1 MMKVEVI
8 LTDRTRITV
17 EVESYN
23 AREVLEA
30 LNDPAG
36 DRYILIGN
44 DIFDRTTVSR
54 VVPVREQ

>member
-1 MMKVEVI
+1 MKVEVI

-17 EVESYN
+17 EAENYN

-36 DRYILIGN
+36 ERYILIGN
-44 DIFDRTTVSR
+44 DIFDRSTVSR
-54 VVPVREQ
+54 VVPVRGE